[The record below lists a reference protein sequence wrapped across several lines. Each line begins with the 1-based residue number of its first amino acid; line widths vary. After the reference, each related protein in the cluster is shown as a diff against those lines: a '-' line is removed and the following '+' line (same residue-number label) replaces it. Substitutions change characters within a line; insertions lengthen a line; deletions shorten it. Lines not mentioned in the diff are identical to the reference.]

1 LCLFYWCFCDRAS
14 YLLARA
20 SGLIFKKQMTA
31 SITRR
36 EALLR
41 TAAVAS
47 ASVSLAA
54 PLTGIAAPLS
64 KPTLSEIDRGLQ
76 ARVSAREIPGV
87 VAMAANQQSVIYE
100 GAFGF
105 RDTATASRMSID
117 TIFRIASMV
126 KLLTSVAALQLVDRG
141 KLKLDEP
148 AGNIDPTLRSAQVL
162 AGFDAKGIPQLR
174 AAQPNLKPAAILFSW
189 LWHSSLS

>member
-1 LCLFYWCFCDRAS
+1 
-14 YLLARA
+14 
-20 SGLIFKKQMTA
+20 MTA

-47 ASVSLAA
+47 ASVSPAA

-64 KPTLSEIDRGLQ
+64 KPTLSEEIDRGLQ